1 MLIPTF
7 YDGLTQLTGSRE
19 SNNFLRLSTGLMG
32 GIGLAILIKAL
43 KWLII
48 MG

>member
-1 MLIPTF
+1 MMIPTF
-7 YDGLTQLTGSRE
+7 YDGLTQLKGSRE
-19 SNNFLRLSTGLMG
+19 SNNFLRLSTGLIG
-32 GIGLAILIKAL
+32 GVGLAIMVKAV